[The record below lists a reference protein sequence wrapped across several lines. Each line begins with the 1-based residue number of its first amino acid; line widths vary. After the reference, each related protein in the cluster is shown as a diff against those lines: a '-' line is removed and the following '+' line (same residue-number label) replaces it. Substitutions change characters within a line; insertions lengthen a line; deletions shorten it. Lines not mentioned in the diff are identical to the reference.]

1 MMLLKSVH
9 LEKENKTGKSACF
22 DQLNHL
28 EIYFVK
34 TKGVEKGSMYHIALI
49 AKIAI
54 FHIL

>member
-34 TKGVEKGSMYHIALI
+34 TKGVKKGSMYHIALI
-49 AKIAI
+49 EKIAI